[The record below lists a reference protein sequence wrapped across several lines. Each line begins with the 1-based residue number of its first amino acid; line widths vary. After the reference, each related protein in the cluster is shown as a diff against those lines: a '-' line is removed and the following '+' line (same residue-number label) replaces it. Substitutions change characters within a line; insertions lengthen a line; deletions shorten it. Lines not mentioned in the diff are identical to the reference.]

1 MNEPRPDLPSLSR
14 LPPPSQQ
21 DSGLLLSL
29 GHLFPVDM
37 EDGVIQSLVLAGAMA
52 MSRKGSS
59 LPAFQGFPQEQWPL
73 QSLREQRPP
82 KLGALEG

>member
-1 MNEPRPDLPSLSR
+1 MNEPRPALPSLSR

-37 EDGVIQSLVLAGAMA
+37 EDGVIQSLVLRRGHGYEQEKGPACQP
-52 MSRKGSS
+52 SRGSPKS
-59 LPAFQGFPQEQWPL
+59 SGLFRASESKDPQ
-73 QSLREQRPP
+73 S
-82 KLGALEG
+82 